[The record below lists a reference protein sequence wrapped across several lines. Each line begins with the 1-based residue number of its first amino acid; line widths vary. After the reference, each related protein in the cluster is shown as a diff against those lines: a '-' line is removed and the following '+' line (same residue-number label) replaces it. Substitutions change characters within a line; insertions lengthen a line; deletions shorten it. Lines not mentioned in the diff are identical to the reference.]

1 MFELK
6 NKKEIDKKIKKQ
18 YSTNVMKKPP
28 DTDNIKQ
35 MSNIFLTSTLCA
47 IL

>member
-6 NKKEIDKKIKKQ
+6 NKKEVDKKIKKQ

-28 DTDNIKQ
+28 DTGNIKRFF
-35 MSNIFLTSTLCA
+35 NA
-47 IL
+47 I